1 MEKRIKFELIG
12 VDENS
17 FKEALEQYV
26 ADESMQRLS
35 SVELES
41 TIDIIDKNIELEIE
55 PVRLEENEGT
65 MACYDVLDGKLI
77 VVKRKRINLQLLF
90 KELQPAISFGM
101 GDEFAK
107 VLSVLQFI
115 MIMFV
120 QKLDEDASLIY
131 SWIARKYFNEGVL
144 VENTQIYEEINAF
157 LKIQFN
163 CIWPEKKID
172 QVLDKIVDAGV
183 AEWKEGYFWPLDRV
197 IIMELFKEN

>member
-1 MEKRIKFELIG
+1 MEQRIKFKLIG

-90 KELQPAISFGM
+90 KELQPAINFGM

-131 SWIARKYFNEGVL
+131 SWIARKYFNEGIL
-144 VENTQIYEEINAF
+144 VENTQIYEEINTF
-157 LKIQFN
+157 LKTQFN

-197 IIMELFKEN
+197 IIMELFEEK